1 MIGLVI
7 ILALMIPLLAVVLDS
22 QLGRAL
28 AARLERP
35 DRSVPSGDEP
45 RLAAL
50 EAELERLSQDVR
62 RLEEETRFMQQLLE
76 ARPEGGTALPPGEA
90 RDAGE

>member
-28 AARLERP
+28 AARLERR
-35 DRSVPSGDEP
+35 DVPAAAGDEP

-50 EAELERLSQDVR
+50 EAELERLAQDVR
-62 RLEEETRFMQQLLE
+62 RLEEETRFVQQLLD
-76 ARPEGGTALPPGEA
+76 ARPEGESALPPGEA

>member
-1 MIGLVI
+1 MFGFI
-7 ILALMIPLLAVVLDS
+7 ILLALMIPLLAVVLDS

-35 DRSVPSGDEP
+35 VRGESEAVAK

-50 EAELERLSQDVR
+50 EAEVDRLSREVERLEAQSDFLQR
-62 RLEEETRFMQQLLE
+62 LLE
-76 ARPEGGTALPPGEA
+76 SKPATGGTLP
-90 RDAGE
+90 AGESTDRSG

>member
-1 MIGLVI
+1 MWGMIFV
-7 ILALMIPLLAVVLDS
+7 LALMIPLLAVVLDS

-35 DRSVPSGDEP
+35 VQAGSDGMED

-50 EAELERLSQDVR
+50 EAEVERLQR
-62 RLEEETRFMQQLLE
+62 LLE
-76 ARPEGGTALPPGEA
+76 SKPASGGTLP
-90 RDAGE
+90 AGGSTD